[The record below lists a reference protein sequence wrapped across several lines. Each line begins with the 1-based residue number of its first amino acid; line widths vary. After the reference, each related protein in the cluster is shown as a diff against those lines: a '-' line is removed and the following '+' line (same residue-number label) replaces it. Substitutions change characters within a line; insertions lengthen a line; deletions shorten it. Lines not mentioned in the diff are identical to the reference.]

1 LIQTKKKSTTG
12 LLLVVLSAAI
22 LSLGAA
28 ILVSLSAIQNNTS
41 MAYPQQQQRLGY
53 YSHSQGGLK
62 PEEYAAGTI
71 SSLQNNQNGNPAWI
85 VSGYWKGGLI
95 MNKSSTSSTNTN
107 TTSTSKPPLPTGIF
121 RAMFNMV
128 MLNGSAMHKH
138 QISNFTLTSISMP
151 TNMTAVYNGT
161 ATITMK
167 EGPVHNVPI
176 SIRTM
181 NDNTIS
187 IWVDQT
193 KTNNH
198 FGNTPIFGTIL
209 KHVIVKK

>member
-1 LIQTKKKSTTG
+1 MIETKKNRSTTR
-12 LLLVVLSAAI
+12 LLLVLLSAAI
-22 LSLGAA
+22 VSLGTAA
-28 ILVSLSAIQNNTS
+28 ILVSLSAIQNNTI
-41 MAYPQQQQRLGY
+41 MAYTQQQQRAGY
-53 YSHSQGGLK
+53 YSHSQASPK
-62 PEEYAAGTI
+62 PGEYAAGTI
-71 SSLQNNQNGNPAWI
+71 ASLQNNQNGNPAWI

-95 MNKSSTSSTNTN
+95 MNKSSSNINTATSN
-107 TTSTSKPPLPTGIF
+107 PPPTGIF
-121 RAMFNMV
+121 SAEFSMV

-138 QISNFTLTSISMP
+138 QISNFTLTSMSMP

-176 SIRTM
+176 SIRAM

-187 IWVDQT
+187 IWVDPT
-193 KTNNH
+193 KTDNH

-209 KHVIVKK
+209 KHVVVKK

>member
-1 LIQTKKKSTTG
+1 MIQTKKKSTTR
-12 LLLVVLSAAI
+12 LLLVVLGATI
-22 LSLGAA
+22 LILGTEATSL
-28 ILVSLSAIQNNTS
+28 VPLSATQNSIT
-41 MAYPQQQQRLGY
+41 MAYPQQRVGYY
-53 YSHSQGGLK
+53 YSHSQDDDEMK
-62 PEEYAAGTI
+62 PGEYAAGTI
-71 SSLQNNQNGNPAWI
+71 ASLQNNQNGNPAWI
-85 VSGYWKGGLI
+85 VSGYWKGGII
-95 MNKSSTSSTNTN
+95 MNKSSSNTN
-107 TTSTSKPPLPTGIF
+107 TTSTNKPLPTGIF
-121 RAMFNMV
+121 SAEFSMV

-138 QISNFTLTSISMP
+138 QISNFTLTSMSMP

-161 ATITMK
+161 STITMK

-176 SIRTM
+176 SIRAM

-187 IWVDQT
+187 IWVDPT

>member
-1 LIQTKKKSTTG
+1 LIETKKKKSTTTTT
-12 LLLVVLSAAI
+12 LLVVLAATI
-22 LSLGAA
+22 LALGTAA
-28 ILVSLSAIQNNTS
+28 TVFVSFSAIQNNSS
-41 MAYPQQQQRLGY
+41 MAYPQQRVGY
-53 YSHSQGGLK
+53 YSHSQGSEMK
-62 PEEYAAGTI
+62 PGEYAAGSI
-71 SSLQNNQNGNPAWI
+71 ASLQNNQNGNPTWI
-85 VSGYWKGGLI
+85 VSGYWKGGII
-95 MNKSSTSSTNTN
+95 MNKSSSNTN
-107 TTSTSKPPLPTGIF
+107 TTSTNKPLPTGIF
-121 RAMFNMV
+121 GAMFNMV

-138 QISNFTLTSISMP
+138 QVYNFTLTSISMP
-151 TNMTAVYNGT
+151 NNMTAVYNGT

-176 SIRTM
+176 SIRAM

-187 IWVDQT
+187 IWVDPT

>member
-1 LIQTKKKSTTG
+1 LIETKKKSTTR
-12 LLLVVLSAAI
+12 LFVAI
-22 LSLGAA
+22 LTLGTAA
-28 ILVSLSAIQNNTS
+28 VLVSLSAIQNNSSIT
-41 MAYPQQQQRLGY
+41 MAYPQQQRVGY
-53 YSHSQGGLK
+53 YSHSQDEEMK
-62 PEEYAAGTI
+62 PGEYAAGTI
-71 SSLQNNQNGNPAWI
+71 ASLQNNQNGNPAWI

-95 MNKSSTSSTNTN
+95 MNKSSSNTN
-107 TTSTSKPPLPTGIF
+107 TTSKPLPTGIF
-121 RAMFNMV
+121 SAEFSMV

-138 QISNFTLTSISMP
+138 QISNFTLTSMSMP

-167 EGPVHNVPI
+167 EGPVHSVPI
-176 SIRTM
+176 SIRAM

-187 IWVDQT
+187 IWVDPT
-193 KTNNH
+193 KTDNH

>member
-1 LIQTKKKSTTG
+1 METKKKKFTTTR

-28 ILVSLSAIQNNTS
+28 AILASLAAIQNNTS
-41 MAYPQQQQRLGY
+41 MAFPQHQQREGY

-62 PEEYAAGTI
+62 PGEYAVGTI
-71 SSLQNNQNGNPAWI
+71 ASLQNNQNGNPAWI

-95 MNKSSTSSTNTN
+95 MNKSSSTN
-107 TTSTSKPPLPTGIF
+107 TTSTSKPLPSAIF
-121 RAMFNMV
+121 SAEFSMV

-138 QISNFTLTSISMP
+138 QINNFTLTGISMP

-167 EGPVHNVPI
+167 EGPVHNIPI
-176 SIRTM
+176 SIRAM

-187 IWVDQT
+187 IWIDPT
-193 KTNNH
+193 KTDSH

>member
-1 LIQTKKKSTTG
+1 LIETKKKKSTTR
-12 LLLVVLSAAI
+12 LLVVLAATI
-22 LSLGAA
+22 LALGTAAA
-28 ILVSLSAIQNNTS
+28 ILVSFSAIQNNSS
-41 MAYPQQQQRLGY
+41 MAYPQQRVGY
-53 YSHSQGGLK
+53 YSHSQGGEMK
-62 PEEYAAGTI
+62 PGEYAAGSI
-71 SSLQNNQNGNPAWI
+71 ASLQNNQNGNPAWI
-85 VSGYWKGGLI
+85 VSGYWKGGVI
-95 MNKSSTSSTNTN
+95 MNKSSSNTN
-107 TTSTSKPPLPTGIF
+107 TTSTNKPLSAGIF

-138 QISNFTLTSISMP
+138 QVYNFTPTSISVP
-151 TNMTAVYNGT
+151 NNMTAVYNGT

-176 SIRTM
+176 SIRAM

-187 IWVDQT
+187 IWVDPT

-209 KHVIVKK
+209 KHVVVKK